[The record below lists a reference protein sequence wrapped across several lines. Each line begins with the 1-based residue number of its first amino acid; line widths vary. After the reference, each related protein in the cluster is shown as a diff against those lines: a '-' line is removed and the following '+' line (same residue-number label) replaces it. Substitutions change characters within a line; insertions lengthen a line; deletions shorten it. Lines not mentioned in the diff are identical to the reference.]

1 MSKTKWLAAFF
12 LPLLLVSFLQS
23 QSLVELA
30 KKEKARRAAL
40 KGRTATVITTADV
53 AKVKKRPA
61 VESTTQEKAVE
72 ETAEAVQT
80 AEAAQGAEIQGQAQ
94 AQEGVT
100 PPTTAEQEQAAE
112 AQAVKPAEA
121 QKPAETPPAEAP
133 ALSDKDYRAKQA
145 ELAKAVDDKQELI
158 DLLTLKMNSLYQE
171 FYTLDNVKSRE
182 LLQAQISDTY
192 DKILKAEVE
201 AKQAVKDLQDFLAQT
216 KKDQTPAIWIK

>member
-1 MSKTKWLAAFF
+1 MRKTKWLAAFF

-23 QSLVELA
+23 QSLAELA
-30 KKEKARRAAL
+30 KKEKSRRAAL

-72 ETAEAVQT
+72 ETAEA
-80 AEAAQGAEIQGQAQ
+80 AQGAEIQGQAL
-94 AQEGVT
+94 EGVT
-100 PPTTAEQEQAAE
+100 PPTIAEQGQAAE

-121 QKPAETPPAEAP
+121 PPAEAP
-133 ALSDKDYRAKQA
+133 TLSDKDNRAKQA

-192 DKILKAEVE
+192 DKILKAEIE

>member
-1 MSKTKWLAAFF
+1 MHKTRWLAAFF

-23 QSLVELA
+23 QSLADLA

-40 KGRTATVITTADV
+40 KGKTATVITTADV

-61 VESTTQEKAVE
+61 VESTNQEKTVE
-72 ETAEAVQT
+72 ET

-94 AQEGVT
+94 EGVT
-100 PPTTAEQEQAAE
+100 PPTTAEQGQAAE
-112 AQAVKPAEA
+112 AQAV
-121 QKPAETPPAEAP
+121 KPAETPPAEAP

-192 DKILKAEVE
+192 DKILKADIE

>member
-1 MSKTKWLAAFF
+1 MRKTRWLAAFF

-23 QSLVELA
+23 QSLAELA

-61 VESTTQEKAVE
+61 VESTNQEKAVE
-72 ETAEAVQT
+72 ETAEAIQA

-94 AQEGVT
+94 EGVT
-100 PPTTAEQEQAAE
+100 PPTTAEQGQAAE

-121 QKPAETPPAEAP
+121 PKPAETPPAEAP
-133 ALSDKDYRAKQA
+133 ALSDKDYRAKQT
-145 ELAKAVDDKQELI
+145 ELAKAVDDKQEMI

-192 DKILKAEVE
+192 DKILKAEIE
-201 AKQAVKDLQDFLAQT
+201 AKQAVKDLQDFLART
-216 KKDQTPAIWIK
+216 KKDQTPGIWIK

>member
-80 AEAAQGAEIQGQAQ
+80 TEAAQGAEIQGQAQ